1 MPDHSFFHSLFVTSL
16 YCLVTAQAACTSRR
30 TETVQTNV
38 ASLNTFF
45 CIDYTGMPPSLL
57 LLQKRCSRSSKR
69 VLYFDGVTSVALAVS
84 TTGTLVAARAFPVL
98 AVATALSLASLAAGA
113 GAVGATLAII
123 ATVTL

>member
-1 MPDHSFFHSLFVTSL
+1 
-16 YCLVTAQAACTSRR
+16 
-30 TETVQTNV
+30 
-38 ASLNTFF
+38 
-45 CIDYTGMPPSLL
+45 MPPSLL

-123 ATVTL
+123 ATVAL